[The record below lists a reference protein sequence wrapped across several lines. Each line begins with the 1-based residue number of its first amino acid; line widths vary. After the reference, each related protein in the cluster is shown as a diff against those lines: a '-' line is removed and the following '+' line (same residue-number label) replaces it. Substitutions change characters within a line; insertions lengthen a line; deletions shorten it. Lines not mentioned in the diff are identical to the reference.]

1 MFYAFL
7 KQKYISTKS
16 SVILQSESHSRQKW
30 VLGGVVAIVVLII
43 LGSMTQGQLSIS
55 PSEDI
60 IKLSTTDVQVVDQ
73 NTDVALPVEV
83 NSTITTPAIEANV
96 STVKYEQNTST
107 VPIVNIESAMSIK
120 PIVKV
125 WVGMMDITT
134 GQKIQKATKDAIVLE
149 SGKNILFMFGH
160 GRLEI
165 MTPDGKK
172 TLNDRN
178 TVWFTFE
185 NGKLKQINE
194 TQFAEI
200 NKGTSW

>member
-1 MFYAFL
+1 
-7 KQKYISTKS
+7 
-16 SVILQSESHSRQKW
+16 
-30 VLGGVVAIVVLII
+30 
-43 LGSMTQGQLSIS
+43 
-55 PSEDI
+55 
-60 IKLSTTDVQVVDQ
+60 
-73 NTDVALPVEV
+73 
-83 NSTITTPAIEANV
+83 
-96 STVKYEQNTST
+96 
-107 VPIVNIESAMSIK
+107 
-120 PIVKV
+120 
-125 WVGMMDITT
+125 
-134 GQKIQKATKDAIVLE
+134 
-149 SGKNILFMFGH
+149 MFGH